1 MQGFHRALLVHHLNG
16 GSMKKLIA
24 LFAVSLLMLAGQPAF
39 AKSSPEEAR
48 AEIRKTAQTILTELY
63 QAQPS
68 ARKAVESS
76 AGYAAFSNFGMKIFV
91 AGGGSG
97 SGVAV
102 NNKTKKEVFMKMVEV
117 QAGLGL
123 GVKKF
128 RLVFVFDNTK
138 ALNDFIN
145 SGWVAGA
152 QATAAA
158 TTGDKGVAYQG
169 AAAVSPGVWLY
180 QLTDKGLAA
189 EVTVKGTKYYK
200 DDDLN

>member
-1 MQGFHRALLVHHLNG
+1 
-16 GSMKKLIA
+16 MKKLIA
-24 LFAVSLLMLAGQPAF
+24 LFSLSMLMLAGLPAY
-39 AKSSPEEAR
+39 AKGDAEQGR
-48 AEIRKTAQTILTELY
+48 AEVRQTAQQILNELY
-63 QAQPS
+63 STQPS
-68 ARKAVESS
+68 ARQAIQSS
-76 AGYAAFSNFGMKIFV
+76 AGYAVFSNFGMKIFF

-102 NNKTKKEVFMKMVEV
+102 NNQTKKEVVMKMVEV

-128 RLVFVFDNTK
+128 RLIFVFNNEK
-138 ALNDFIN
+138 VLNDFIN

-158 TTGDKGVAYQG
+158 TTGSKGVAYQG
-169 AAAVSPGVWLY
+169 AVSVSPGIWLY

-189 EVTVKGTKYYK
+189 ELTVKGTKYYK

>member
-1 MQGFHRALLVHHLNG
+1 MNLNRRGLVLAMVISLVAPGLASAANKAKEQADVRKAGEGAL
-16 GSMKKLIA
+16 A
-24 LFAVSLLMLAGQPAF
+24 AVY
-39 AKSSPEEAR
+39 K
-48 AEIRKTAQTILTELY
+48 
-63 QAQPS
+63 AQPS
-68 ARKAVESS
+68 ARKAVESA
-76 AGYAAFSNFGMKIFV
+76 AGYAAFSNFGMKILF

-102 NNKTKKEVFMKMVEV
+102 NNQTKKEVFMKMVEV

-128 RLVFVFDNTK
+128 KLVFVFKNQK

-158 TTGDKGVAYQG
+158 TTGGQGAAYQG
-169 AAAVSPGVWLY
+169 AASVSPGVWLY
-180 QLTDKGLAA
+180 QLTDEGLAA

-200 DDDLN
+200 DDELN